1 MCHTS
6 AHKHRGSTCSL
17 TPDCAKGLRLRKRTP
32 IRSARLDRSK
42 ARAPSPQSTIASP
55 PATRCALARSLAAA
69 ARCCA
74 CRCLCCYF
82 RRPEHCWRRVL
93 HAPPSL
99 VGAIVRVLHVHVAKS
114 FCRSRGCCHMWPARA
129 RDTAC
134 TLAHARAIRARH
146 THCMGGRGPPA
157 NPLLRENCSLTS
169 STPASLCSE
178 TRC

>member
-74 CRCLCCYF
+74 CRCLCCCF
-82 RRPEHCWRRVL
+82 RRPARRWRMTATKARRCHCAGAARARRQVL
-93 HAPPSL
+93 
-99 VGAIVRVLHVHVAKS
+99 VL
-114 FCRSRGCCHMWPARA
+114 CQSRGCCHMWPARF

-157 NPLLRENCSLTS
+157 NPLLRDNCSLTS